1 MGERVTGKRVLAA
14 VLLVIVVL
22 AVTRAIMII
31 GSPSEERTRRLDGRR
46 VEDLQGISQSVE
58 VYRTRHQRLPASL
71 EELAAEP
78 GLSAVQRDP
87 VSGMP
92 YAYRTVDA
100 RSYEVCAEFDRETA
114 DVRAAGFWSHGAG
127 RQCFTLTIKP
137 SP

>member
-1 MGERVTGKRVLAA
+1 MTGKRTIAA
-14 VLLVIVVL
+14 VLLVIVAL
-22 AVTRAIMII
+22 AITRGIMII
-31 GSPSEERTRRLDGRR
+31 GSPSEERTRRLDARR

-87 VSGMP
+87 VDGMS
-92 YAYRTVDA
+92 YAYRTIDT
-100 RSYEVCAEFDRETA
+100 RSYELCGDFDRETA

-127 RQCFTLTIKP
+127 RQCFTLKLKED
-137 SP
+137 

>member
-1 MGERVTGKRVLAA
+1 MTGKRTIAA
-14 VLLVIVVL
+14 VLLVIVAL
-22 AVTRAIMII
+22 AITRGIMII
-31 GSPSEERTRRLDGRR
+31 GSPSEERTRRLDARR

-58 VYRTRHQRLPASL
+58 VYRTRHQQLPASL

-92 YAYRTVDA
+92 YAYRTIDS
-100 RSYEVCAEFDRETA
+100 RSYELCGEFDRETA

-127 RQCFTLTIKP
+127 RQCFTLKLKED
-137 SP
+137 